1 MKKCYQQRRVIA
13 IMLFLFLTAHFGAIA
28 QSFSLQ
34 GTVKDV
40 KGIPLPG
47 VSISIVGT
55 TQGTIT
61 DIDGKYSL
69 EAPGDS
75 QLKFQ
80 FIGFLAEI
88 VSINNQTTI
97 NVTLKE
103 DVVGL
108 NEVVVVG
115 YGTQRKEAV
124 TGSVANIKGEVMRE
138 VPSANISQALQGR
151 IAGVNMQQTSSK
163 PGALMQIRI
172 RGSRS
177 LTANNDPLVVLD
189 GMPFSGSISDINPT
203 DIKTIDILKDA
214 SATAIYGS
222 RGANGVIMVT
232 TKTGKKGKSAQVTY
246 NGYQGINTVFSDY
259 PMMEGSKF
267 VELRKLA
274 NKYTNGVDEADDVNT
289 NWQDLWYRTANV
301 TNHNIAVT
309 GGTEKGSYSFST
321 GFYKEEAVTPGTDF
335 SRLTLHGSIDQEI
348 GNYFRIGFSTNN
360 NYTNSQNGMGMYGVL
375 SMSPIADP
383 YDADGNW
390 KRTIKMPLDENW
402 NQTKDIVNA
411 LGDRYID
418 EKKAFA
424 SYNTL
429 FGEVKIP
436 GIEGL
441 KYRISL
447 AGNLRT
453 TNDGNYTGEGI
464 GSSNATTVSTAG
476 ISNSRNTN
484 WVIQNLLTYDR
495 RFGKHSI
502 NVVGLYSVEE
512 TLYNSSNVS
521 AKDIPADAFQFYN
534 LGRAAGEITVNP
546 EYQNYEKSGLMSY
559 MGRAMYSYDNRYM
572 ISATI
577 RSDASSRLAEGH
589 KWHTYPALSVGW
601 NIANESFMSDIT
613 AVNTLKLR
621 VGFGQ
626 TSNQSVKPYATLG
639 VLSTR
644 PYNNGTTYSTGTYV
658 TELPNNDL
666 GWEFSKTWNYGLDFS
681 LLNHRLSGAI
691 EYYITKTED
700 VLLGV
705 GLPPTSGVSSVT
717 QNIGTTENKGLELS
731 LNGVILDDVN
741 GWTWDVGV
749 NFYSNKNKL
758 TSLASGQTRDEGNWW
773 FVGHPINVVYDYK
786 RIGIWQEG
794 DANLQS
800 YEPGGNVGM
809 IKVQYYGDYD
819 EDGIPTR
826 KIGPEDLQVMDLE
839 PDFQGGFN
847 TRVAYKGF
855 DFSLVGAFQH
865 GGTLISTLYSSGGY
879 LNMLTGRRGN
889 VDVDYWTPD
898 NTSAKYPLPGGSQS
912 GDNPKYG
919 STLGYFD
926 ASYVKIRSLSLGYNF
941 SQKIIEAAGF
951 DKLRLYATVQ
961 NPFVLFSPYTRE
973 TGLDPETN
981 SYGNENAAV
990 AYSDNMKRILTQG
1003 YNTPSVR
1010 KYVIGIELTF

>member
-1 MKKCYQQRRVIA
+1 MKKCYQKRRVIA
-13 IMLFLFLTAHFGAIA
+13 IMLFLFLTVHFGAIA

-69 EAPGDS
+69 EVSGDS

-97 NVTLKE
+97 DVTLKE

-108 NEVVVVG
+108 SEVVVVG

-177 LTANNDPLVVLD
+177 LSANNDPLVVLD

-232 TKTGKKGKSAQVTY
+232 TKTGKKGKSALVTY

-360 NYTNSQNGMGMYGVL
+360 NYTNSNNGMGMYGVL

-418 EKKAFA
+418 KKKAFA

-453 TNDGNYTGEGI
+453 TNDGNYTGEGV

-484 WVIQNLLTYDR
+484 WVVQNLLTYDR

-559 MGRAMYSYDNRYM
+559 MGRAMYAYDNRYM
-572 ISATI
+572 VSATI

-613 AVNTLKLR
+613 AVNALKLR

-639 VLSTR
+639 VLKTR
-644 PYNNGTTYSTGTYV
+644 PYNYGTTYSTGTYV

-666 GWEFSKTWNYGLDFS
+666 GWEFSKTWNYGLDFA
-681 LLNHRLSGAI
+681 LLNHRLTGAV

-717 QNIGTTENKGLELS
+717 QNIGTTENKGLEFS

-794 DANLQS
+794 DANLQD
-800 YEPGGNVGM
+800 YEEGGNVGM

-819 EDGIPTR
+819 ENGIPTR

-898 NTSAKYPLPGGSQS
+898 NTGAKYPLPGGSQS

>member
-1 MKKCYQQRRVIA
+1 MKKCYQQRKVIA
-13 IMLFLFLTAHFGAIA
+13 IMLFLFLTVHFGAMA
-28 QSFSLQ
+28 QSLSLQ

-40 KGIPLPG
+40 KGVPLPG

-61 DIDGKYSL
+61 DIDGNYSL

-88 VSINNQTTI
+88 VSVNNQTTI

-289 NWQDLWYRTANV
+289 NWQDLWYRNANV
-301 TNHNIAVT
+301 TNHNIALT

-348 GNYFRIGFSTNN
+348 GSYFRIGFSTNN
-360 NYTNSQNGMGMYGVL
+360 NYTKSENGMGMYGVL

-390 KRTIKMPLDENW
+390 KRTIKMPLDESW

-429 FGEVKIP
+429 FAEVKIP
-436 GIEGL
+436 GVEGL

-484 WVIQNLLTYDR
+484 WVVQNLLTYDR

-613 AVNTLKLR
+613 AVNSLKLR

-666 GWEFSKTWNYGLDFS
+666 GWEFSKTWNYGLDFA

-819 EDGIPTR
+819 ENGIPTR

-898 NTSAKYPLPGGSQS
+898 NTGAKYPLPGGSQS

>member
-1 MKKCYQQRRVIA
+1 MKKCYQKRRVIA
-13 IMLFLFLTAHFGAIA
+13 IMLFLFLTVHFGAIA

-69 EAPGDS
+69 EVSGDS

-108 NEVVVVG
+108 SEVVVVG

-177 LTANNDPLVVLD
+177 LSANNDPLVVLD

-232 TKTGKKGKSAQVTY
+232 TKTGKKGKSALVTY

-360 NYTNSQNGMGMYGVL
+360 NYTNSNNGMGMYGVL

-418 EKKAFA
+418 KKKAFA

-453 TNDGNYTGEGI
+453 TNDGNYTGEGV

-484 WVIQNLLTYDR
+484 WVVQNLLTYDR

-559 MGRAMYSYDNRYM
+559 MGRAMYAYDNRYM

-613 AVNTLKLR
+613 AVNALKLR

-639 VLSTR
+639 VLKTR
-644 PYNNGTTYSTGTYV
+644 PYNYGTTYSTGTYV

-666 GWEFSKTWNYGLDFS
+666 GWEFSKTWNYGLDFA
-681 LLNHRLSGAI
+681 LLNHRLTGAV

-717 QNIGTTENKGLELS
+717 QNIGTTENKGLEFS

-794 DANLQS
+794 DANLQD
-800 YEPGGNVGM
+800 YEEGGNVGM

-819 EDGIPTR
+819 ENGIPTR

-898 NTSAKYPLPGGSQS
+898 NTGAKYPLPGGSQS

>member
-1 MKKCYQQRRVIA
+1 MKKCYQKRRVIA
-13 IMLFLFLTAHFGAIA
+13 IMLFLFLTVHFGAIA

-69 EAPGDS
+69 EVSGDS

-97 NVTLKE
+97 DVTLKE

-108 NEVVVVG
+108 SEVVVVG

-177 LTANNDPLVVLD
+177 LSANNDPLVVLD

-232 TKTGKKGKSAQVTY
+232 TKTGKKGKSALVTY

-360 NYTNSQNGMGMYGVL
+360 NYTNSNNGMGMYGVL

-418 EKKAFA
+418 KKKAFA

-453 TNDGNYTGEGI
+453 TNDGNYTGEGV

-484 WVIQNLLTYDR
+484 WVVQNLLTYDR

-559 MGRAMYSYDNRYM
+559 MGRAMYAYDNRYM

-613 AVNTLKLR
+613 AVNALKLR

-639 VLSTR
+639 VLKTR
-644 PYNNGTTYSTGTYV
+644 PYNYGTTYSTGTYV

-666 GWEFSKTWNYGLDFS
+666 GWEFSKTWNYGLDFA
-681 LLNHRLSGAI
+681 LLNHRLTGAV

-717 QNIGTTENKGLELS
+717 QNIGTTENKGLEFS

-794 DANLQS
+794 DANLQD
-800 YEPGGNVGM
+800 YEEGGNVGM

-819 EDGIPTR
+819 ENGIPTR

-898 NTSAKYPLPGGSQS
+898 NTGAKYPLPGGSQS

>member
-1 MKKCYQQRRVIA
+1 MKKCYQQRKVIA
-13 IMLFLFLTAHFGAIA
+13 IMLFLFLTVHFGAMA
-28 QSFSLQ
+28 QSLSLQ

-40 KGIPLPG
+40 KGVPLPG

-61 DIDGKYSL
+61 DIDGNYSL

-88 VSINNQTTI
+88 VSVNNQTTI

-289 NWQDLWYRTANV
+289 NWQDLWYRNANV
-301 TNHNIAVT
+301 TNHNIALT

-348 GNYFRIGFSTNN
+348 GSYFRIGFSTNN
-360 NYTNSQNGMGMYGVL
+360 NYTKSENGMGMYGVL

-390 KRTIKMPLDENW
+390 KRTIKMPLDESW

-429 FGEVKIP
+429 FAEVKIP
-436 GIEGL
+436 GVEGL

-484 WVIQNLLTYDR
+484 WVVQNLLTYDR

-613 AVNTLKLR
+613 AVNSLKLR

-666 GWEFSKTWNYGLDFS
+666 GWEFSKTWNYGLDFA

-800 YEPGGNVGM
+800 YEPGGNIGM

-819 EDGIPTR
+819 ENGIPTR

-898 NTSAKYPLPGGSQS
+898 NTGAKYPLPGGSQS

>member
-1 MKKCYQQRRVIA
+1 MKKCYQKRRVIA
-13 IMLFLFLTAHFGAIA
+13 IMLFLFLTVHFGAIA

-69 EAPGDS
+69 EVSGDS

-108 NEVVVVG
+108 SEVVVVG

-177 LTANNDPLVVLD
+177 LSANNDPLVVLD

-232 TKTGKKGKSAQVTY
+232 TKTGKKGKSALVTY

-274 NKYTNGVDEADDVNT
+274 NKYTNGVDETDDVNT

-360 NYTNSQNGMGMYGVL
+360 NYTNSNNGMGMYGVL

-418 EKKAFA
+418 KKKAFA

-453 TNDGNYTGEGI
+453 TNDGNYTGEGV

-484 WVIQNLLTYDR
+484 WVVQNLLTYDR

-559 MGRAMYSYDNRYM
+559 MGRAMYAYDNRYM

-613 AVNTLKLR
+613 AVNALKLR

-639 VLSTR
+639 VLKTR
-644 PYNNGTTYSTGTYV
+644 PYNYGTTYSTGTYV

-666 GWEFSKTWNYGLDFS
+666 GWEFSKTWNYGLDFA
-681 LLNHRLSGAI
+681 LLNHRLTGAV

-717 QNIGTTENKGLELS
+717 QNIGTTENKGLEFS

-794 DANLQS
+794 DANLQD
-800 YEPGGNVGM
+800 YEEGGNVGM

-819 EDGIPTR
+819 ENGIPTR

-898 NTSAKYPLPGGSQS
+898 NTGAKYPLPGGSQS

>member
-1 MKKCYQQRRVIA
+1 MKKCYQKRRVIA
-13 IMLFLFLTAHFGAIA
+13 IMLFLFLTVHFGAIA

-34 GTVKDV
+34 GTVTDV

-97 NVTLKE
+97 DVTLKE

-108 NEVVVVG
+108 SEVVVVG

-177 LTANNDPLVVLD
+177 LSANNDPLVVLD

-232 TKTGKKGKSAQVTY
+232 TKTGKKGKSALVTY

-360 NYTNSQNGMGMYGVL
+360 NYTNSNNGMGMYGVL

-418 EKKAFA
+418 KKKAFA

-453 TNDGNYTGEGI
+453 TNDGNYTGEGV

-484 WVIQNLLTYDR
+484 WVVQNLLTYDR

-559 MGRAMYSYDNRYM
+559 MGRAMYAYDNRYM
-572 ISATI
+572 VSATI

-613 AVNTLKLR
+613 AVNALKLR

-639 VLSTR
+639 VLKTR
-644 PYNNGTTYSTGTYV
+644 PYNYGTTYSTGTYV

-666 GWEFSKTWNYGLDFS
+666 GWEFSKTWNYGLDFA
-681 LLNHRLSGAI
+681 LLNHRLTGAV

-717 QNIGTTENKGLELS
+717 QNIGTTENKGLEFS

-794 DANLQS
+794 DANLQD
-800 YEPGGNVGM
+800 YEEGGNVGM

-819 EDGIPTR
+819 ENGIPTR

-898 NTSAKYPLPGGSQS
+898 NTGAKYPLPGGSQS

>member
-1 MKKCYQQRRVIA
+1 M
-13 IMLFLFLTAHFGAIA
+13 
-28 QSFSLQ
+28 
-34 GTVKDV
+34 
-40 KGIPLPG
+40 
-47 VSISIVGT
+47 
-55 TQGTIT
+55 
-61 DIDGKYSL
+61 
-69 EAPGDS
+69 
-75 QLKFQ
+75 
-80 FIGFLAEI
+80 
-88 VSINNQTTI
+88 
-97 NVTLKE
+97 
-103 DVVGL
+103 
-108 NEVVVVG
+108 
-115 YGTQRKEAV
+115 
-124 TGSVANIKGEVMRE
+124 
-138 VPSANISQALQGR
+138 
-151 IAGVNMQQTSSK
+151 
-163 PGALMQIRI
+163 
-172 RGSRS
+172 
-177 LTANNDPLVVLD
+177 
-189 GMPFSGSISDINPT
+189 
-203 DIKTIDILKDA
+203 
-214 SATAIYGS
+214 
-222 RGANGVIMVT
+222 
-232 TKTGKKGKSAQVTY
+232 
-246 NGYQGINTVFSDY
+246 
-259 PMMEGSKF
+259 
-267 VELRKLA
+267 
-274 NKYTNGVDEADDVNT
+274 
-289 NWQDLWYRTANV
+289 
-301 TNHNIAVT
+301 
-309 GGTEKGSYSFST
+309 
-321 GFYKEEAVTPGTDF
+321 
-335 SRLTLHGSIDQEI
+335 
-348 GNYFRIGFSTNN
+348 
-360 NYTNSQNGMGMYGVL
+360 
-375 SMSPIADP
+375 
-383 YDADGNW
+383 
-390 KRTIKMPLDENW
+390 
-402 NQTKDIVNA
+402 
-411 LGDRYID
+411 
-418 EKKAFA
+418 
-424 SYNTL
+424 
-429 FGEVKIP
+429 
-436 GIEGL
+436 
-441 KYRISL
+441 
-447 AGNLRT
+447 RT
-453 TNDGNYTGEGI
+453 TNDGNYTGEGV

-577 RSDASSRLAEGH
+577 RSDASSRLAEGQ

-613 AVNTLKLR
+613 AVNALKLR

-639 VLSTR
+639 VLKTR
-644 PYNNGTTYSTGTYV
+644 PYNYGTTYSTGTYV
-658 TELPNNDL
+658 TELPNNEL
-666 GWEFSKTWNYGLDFS
+666 GWEFSKTWNYGLDFA
-681 LLNHRLSGAI
+681 LLNHRLTGAV

-717 QNIGTTENKGLELS
+717 QNIGTTENKGLEVS

-749 NFYSNKNKL
+749 NFYSNNNKL

>member
-13 IMLFLFLTAHFGAIA
+13 IMLFLFLTVHFGAIA

-108 NEVVVVG
+108 SEVVVVG

-360 NYTNSQNGMGMYGVL
+360 NYTNSNNGMGMYGVL
-375 SMSPIADP
+375 SMSPIANP
-383 YDADGNW
+383 YDVDGNW

-418 EKKAFA
+418 QKKAFA

-453 TNDGNYTGEGI
+453 TNDGNYTGEGV

-577 RSDASSRLAEGH
+577 RSDASSRLAEGQ

-613 AVNTLKLR
+613 AVNALKLR

-639 VLSTR
+639 VLKTR
-644 PYNNGTTYSTGTYV
+644 PYNYGTTYSTGTYV
-658 TELPNNDL
+658 TELPNNEL
-666 GWEFSKTWNYGLDFS
+666 GWEFSKTWNYGLDFA
-681 LLNHRLSGAI
+681 LLNHRLTGAV

-717 QNIGTTENKGLELS
+717 QNIGTTENKGLEVS

-749 NFYSNKNKL
+749 NFYSNNNKL

>member
-1 MKKCYQQRRVIA
+1 MKKCYQKRRVIA
-13 IMLFLFLTAHFGAIA
+13 IMLFLFLTVHFGAIA

-69 EAPGDS
+69 EVSGDS

-88 VSINNQTTI
+88 VSVNNQTTI
-97 NVTLKE
+97 DVTLKE

-108 NEVVVVG
+108 SEVVVVG

-177 LTANNDPLVVLD
+177 LSANNDPLVVLD

-232 TKTGKKGKSAQVTY
+232 TKTGKKGKSALVTY

-360 NYTNSQNGMGMYGVL
+360 NYTNSNNGMGMYGVL

-418 EKKAFA
+418 KKKAFA

-453 TNDGNYTGEGI
+453 TNDGNYTGEGV

-484 WVIQNLLTYDR
+484 WVVQNLLTYDR

-559 MGRAMYSYDNRYM
+559 MGRAMYAYDNRYM
-572 ISATI
+572 VSATI

-613 AVNTLKLR
+613 AVNALKLR

-639 VLSTR
+639 VLKTR
-644 PYNNGTTYSTGTYV
+644 PYNYGTTYSTGTYV

-666 GWEFSKTWNYGLDFS
+666 GWEFSKTWNYGLDFA
-681 LLNHRLSGAI
+681 LLNHRLTGAV

-717 QNIGTTENKGLELS
+717 QNIGTTENKGLEFS

-794 DANLQS
+794 DANLQD
-800 YEPGGNVGM
+800 YEEGGNVGM

-819 EDGIPTR
+819 ENGIPTR

-898 NTSAKYPLPGGSQS
+898 NTGAKYPLPGGSQS